1 MHGPVLGT
9 WIAALLT
16 IFALSFLYKD
26 NPLFRFTESLFAG
39 VSLGYYIGTT
49 LNQTFVPN
57 LIMPLT
63 HDFANN
69 WDLLVPGLLGVLL
82 YMRYLPKGGWIAR
95 YALAI
100 FVAYYIGLDFTR
112 RLHGEVLPQ
121 LARLIVP
128 LSKFD
133 SHTILYS
140 LVFAVGVLSVLVYFF
155 FSKEQDPVTK
165 RWPAWDLLPH
175 GLLRCRLRLH
185 RHGPGRAPDRPPQLP
200 HPGLDLSPDRHPVGT
215 PRGRARAEAPGS
227 RPALALPPRL
237 PRCGHAHHPAHRL
250 PVTTT
255 GPTRSAYEF
264 VEALPLG
271 ASSSSPRLR
280 ALVGSG
286 E

>member
-63 HDFANN
+63 HDFAHN

-100 FVAYYIGLDFTR
+100 YVAYYIGLDFTR

-128 LSKFD
+128 LSRFD
-133 SHTILYS
+133 SHTIFYS

-155 FSKEQDPVTK
+155 FSKEQDQVTK
-165 RWPAWDLLPH
+165 RVARLGIYFLMVSFGAAFGFTVMGRVALLI
-175 GLLRCRLRLH
+175 GRLNFLI
-185 RHGPGRAPDRPPQLP
+185 
-200 HPGLDLSPDRHPVGT
+200 LDWI
-215 PRGRARAEAPGS
+215 
-227 RPALALPPRL
+227 
-237 PRCGHAHHPAHRL
+237 
-250 PVTTT
+250 
-255 GPTRSAYEF
+255 Y
-264 VEALPLG
+264 PLIG
-271 ASSSSPRLR
+271 IR
-280 ALVGSG
+280 
-286 E
+286 